1 MKQKIIN
8 MIDNNYSFSD
18 ILIENNL
25 QDYELL
31 NIIYYLISKEKNIS
45 KESLKKIR
53 NILYQNFSF
62 LNLTESKLLII
73 SDTHLG
79 SSNQNIEYI
88 EQAEDIAN
96 KEQVN
101 SIFHLG
107 DIGDGQVD
115 KTMFTTIKDEV
126 EYLLETYN
134 FFTEYPQYLLGGN
147 HDEKYKKEGYN
158 ILKLLKEINA
168 NIIPVGYREAHFR
181 IFNKVIALEHESKSK
196 KQSKHIINP
205 NFIIAGHSHKSRF
218 KENEVYI
225 PTLSDVITNK
235 DVEGNEPGF
244 MILETKKESKKTIL
258 EFTRYQT
265 TNNGPEKIK
274 EKIYT
279 LK

>member
-45 KESLKKIR
+45 KESLTKIR
-53 NILYQNFSF
+53 NIFYQNFSF

-79 SSNQNIEYI
+79 SSNQNIKYI
-88 EQAEDIAN
+88 EQAEDIAK

-126 EYLLETYN
+126 EYLLEIYN
-134 FFTEYPQYLLGGN
+134 FFSNYPQYLLGGN
-147 HDEKYKKEGYN
+147 HDEKYQKENYD

-168 NIIPVGYREAHFR
+168 NIIPIGYREAHFR
-181 IFNKVIALEHESKSK
+181 IFNKIIALEHESKSK

-205 NFIIAGHSHKSRF
+205 NFTITGHSHKSRF
-218 KENEVYI
+218 KENEVYV
-225 PTLSDVITNK
+225 PSLSDVIPNQNLN
-235 DVEGNEPGF
+235 DIEPGF
-244 MILETKKESKKTIL
+244 MILETSKEGKRINL
-258 EFTRYQT
+258 NFTRYQT
-265 TNNGPEKIK
+265 TCNGPEIIK
-274 EKIYT
+274 TKKYT